1 MLEKELEIAIKAAT
15 LASKRIME
23 IYLGGFHVE
32 TKSDDSPVTEADK
45 ASERIILSL
54 LKEHFPQDAILS
66 EESDDDLSRL
76 SNPRV
81 WIIDPLDGTKDFV
94 KKDGEFAVNIAL
106 SVNNEI
112 ALGLIAAP
120 NEDKIYYAVKGEGA
134 FLLDKGSLQKITVS
148 NRGKGEGFLLSSE
161 SKTNQNEVNAFYSKN
176 KEWFASSPKALGS
189 SLKMA
194 RIAEGKADFFFRTN
208 AVTKEWDV
216 APASIILKEAG
227 GLFLEGKTK
236 REFVYNKEDVINHH
250 GYIASN
256 KELAPL
262 AKLVEVKN
270 D

>member
-112 ALGLIAAP
+112 ALGLIATP
-120 NEDKIYYAVKGEGA
+120 NEDKIYYAVKGEGRSMP
-134 FLLDKGSLQKITVS
+134 FIQRTRNGLLLPQ
-148 NRGKGEGFLLSSE
+148 R
-161 SKTNQNEVNAFYSKN
+161 
-176 KEWFASSPKALGS
+176 P
-189 SLKMA
+189 
-194 RIAEGKADFFFRTN
+194 
-208 AVTKEWDV
+208 
-216 APASIILKEAG
+216 
-227 GLFLEGKTK
+227 
-236 REFVYNKEDVINHH
+236 
-250 GYIASN
+250 
-256 KELAPL
+256 
-262 AKLVEVKN
+262 
-270 D
+270 